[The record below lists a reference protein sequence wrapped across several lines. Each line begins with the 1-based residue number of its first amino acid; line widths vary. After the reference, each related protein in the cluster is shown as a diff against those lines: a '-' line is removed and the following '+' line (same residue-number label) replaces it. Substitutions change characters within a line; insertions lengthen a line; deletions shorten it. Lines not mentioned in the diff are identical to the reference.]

1 MQTLAVMLAVL
12 ALSPFLWLLLMS
24 FKTNAEIFR
33 FPPQLLF
40 DATLANYAA
49 LWTSEF
55 RNSFSNSLI
64 VGVVSTALSLVIGVP
79 AAYPF
84 SRWTGRTGATVTLWI
99 L

>member
-1 MQTLAVMLAVL
+1 MQARAIVLAVL
-12 ALSPFLWLLLMS
+12 ALAPCLWLLMMS

-33 FPPQLLF
+33 FPPRLLF

-64 VGVVSTALSLVIGVP
+64 VSVASTVLSLLIGVP
-79 AAYPF
+79 AANAL
-84 SRWTGRTGATVTLWI
+84 SSGVR
-99 L
+99 